1 MPIAV
6 GYNCVIIWVLYDERI
21 LYRMPVNVPR
31 LWLKVILRIWKTEPS
46 LCVSSGIHAHHR
58 KEMYMYM

>member
-31 LWLKVILRIWKTEPS
+31 LWLKVKLLIWKTEPS
-46 LCVSSGIHAHHR
+46 LFVSSGIPAHHR